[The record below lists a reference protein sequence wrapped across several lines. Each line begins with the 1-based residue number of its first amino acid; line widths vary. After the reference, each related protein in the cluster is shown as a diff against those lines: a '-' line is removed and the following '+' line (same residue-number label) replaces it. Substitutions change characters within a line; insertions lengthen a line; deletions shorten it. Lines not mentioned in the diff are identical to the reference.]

1 MSVQVSDLSFQYN
14 PKTTFRFPDMDLAK
28 GSHQLILGNSG
39 KGKTTF
45 LHLLAGILSPSSG
58 KIIIGEQD
66 ITTLKSRKLDHFRGK
81 NIGLIF
87 QRSYFVKSLTVKDN
101 LLLAQ
106 KLAGKPEDLN
116 RITEVL
122 THMNM
127 QDKLHKMPSNLSIG
141 EQQRI
146 SIARAVINSPELILA
161 DEPTS
166 ALDDENAKRVAQLL
180 EETASDCNANLIVV
194 THDQRLKD
202 HYKNVIEL

>member
-1 MSVQVSDLSFQYN
+1 MSVQVTDLTFQYN
-14 PKTTFRFPDMDLAK
+14 PGTTFSFPDLHLVK
-28 GSHQLILGNSG
+28 GSHQLLLGGSG

-45 LHLLAGILSPSSG
+45 LHLLAGILKPSSG
-58 KIIIGEQD
+58 KVIIGQTD
-66 ITTLKSRKLDHFRGK
+66 ITILKSRKLDHFRGK
-81 NIGLIF
+81 NIGLVF

-116 RITEVL
+116 RIKEVL
-122 THMNM
+122 AHMQM
-127 QDKLHKMPSNLSIG
+127 DDKLHKLPSNLSIG

-146 SIARAVINSPELILA
+146 SIARAVINKPELILA

-166 ALDDENAKRVAQLL
+166 ALDDENAHRVAQLL
-180 EETASDCNANLIVV
+180 EDTASSCNANLIVV

-202 HYKNVIEL
+202 QFKNVIEL

>member
-1 MSVQVSDLSFQYN
+1 MSVKVSDLSFQYN
-14 PKTTFRFPDMDLAK
+14 KNTTFRFPDVQLDK
-28 GSHQLILGNSG
+28 GSHQLILGKSG

-58 KIIIGEQD
+58 KIIIGDQD
-66 ITTLKSRKLDHFRGK
+66 ITSLKSRKLDHFRGR

-106 KLAGKPEDLN
+106 KLAGKPEDMH

-122 THMNM
+122 QHMHM
-127 QDKLHKMPSNLSIG
+127 EEKLHKLPSNLSIG

-166 ALDDENAKRVAQLL
+166 ALDDENAKRVAILL
-180 EETASDCNANLIVV
+180 EETASNCNANLIVV

-202 HYKNVIEL
+202 NFKNVIEL

>member
-1 MSVQVSDLSFQYN
+1 MSVKVSELSFQYN
-14 PKTTFRFPDMDLAK
+14 TKTTFRFPDMDLAK
-28 GSHQLILGNSG
+28 GSHQLILGKSG
-39 KGKTTF
+39 TGKTTF
-45 LHLLAGILSPSSG
+45 LHLLAGILAPSSG
-58 KIIIGEQD
+58 QILISNQD
-66 ITTLKSRKLDHFRGK
+66 ITALKSRKLDHFRGK

-106 KLAGKPEDLN
+106 KLAGKPQELN

-122 THMNM
+122 SQMNM
-127 QDKLHKMPSNLSIG
+127 EDKLHKMPSNLSIG

-166 ALDDENAKRVAQLL
+166 ALDDENATRVAQLL
-180 EETASDCNANLIVV
+180 EETANNCQANLIVV

-202 HYKNVIEL
+202 HFKNVIEL

>member
-1 MSVQVSDLSFQYN
+1 
-14 PKTTFRFPDMDLAK
+14 MDLAK
-28 GSHQLILGNSG
+28 GSHQLILGKSG

-45 LHLLAGILSPSSG
+45 LHLLAGILAPSSG
-58 KIIIGEQD
+58 QIIIGAQD
-66 ITTLKSRKLDHFRGK
+66 ITNLKSRKLDHFRGR

-106 KLAGKPEDLN
+106 KLAGKPEDLDH
-116 RITEVL
+116 ITKVL
-122 THMNM
+122 TQMNM
-127 QDKLHKMPSNLSIG
+127 EDKLHKMPSNLSIG

-166 ALDDENAKRVAQLL
+166 ALDDENAICVAQLL
-180 EETASDCNANLIVV
+180 EETANNCQANLIVV

-202 HYKNVIEL
+202 HFKNVIEL

>member
-1 MSVQVSDLSFQYN
+1 MSVKVSDLSFQYN
-14 PKTTFRFPDMDLAK
+14 KNTTFRFPDVQLDK
-28 GSHQLILGNSG
+28 GSHQLILGKSG

-58 KIIIGEQD
+58 KIIIGDQD
-66 ITTLKSRKLDHFRGK
+66 ITSLKSRKLDHFRGR

-87 QRSYFVKSLTVKDN
+87 QRFYFVKSLSVKDN

-106 KLAGKPEDLN
+106 KLAGKPEDMH

-122 THMNM
+122 QHMHM
-127 QDKLHKMPSNLSIG
+127 EEKLHKLPSNLSIG

-166 ALDDENAKRVAQLL
+166 ALDDENAKRVAILL
-180 EETASDCNANLIVV
+180 EETASNCNANLIVV

-202 HYKNVIEL
+202 NFKNVIEL

>member
-14 PKTTFRFPDMDLAK
+14 PKTTFRFPDMDLAT

-66 ITTLKSRKLDHFRGK
+66 ITTLKSRKLDHFRGR

-122 THMNM
+122 TRMNM
-127 QDKLHKMPSNLSIG
+127 
-141 EQQRI
+141 
-146 SIARAVINSPELILA
+146 
-161 DEPTS
+161 
-166 ALDDENAKRVAQLL
+166 
-180 EETASDCNANLIVV
+180 
-194 THDQRLKD
+194 
-202 HYKNVIEL
+202 